1 MSLVDPDNRRPV
13 DYARRRELLASLGEP
28 STQLAC
34 ELVTHFV
41 DGRIKLH
48 VTRTL
53 MRVQV
58 QTQEQVQRAEQQVE
72 QVSNVQYHHADYDE
86 ALAEAA
92 TISDKPKA
100 MPFVKAIGK
109 VGRNDACPCGSGKKY
124 KHCHGKLP

>member
-1 MSLVDPDNRRPV
+1 
-13 DYARRRELLASLGEP
+13 REGFELFGTLLE
-28 STQLAC
+28 T
-34 ELVTHFV
+34 V
-41 DGRIKLH
+41 KLH

-58 QTQEQVQRAEQQVE
+58 QTQEQVKQAEQQVE
-72 QVSNVQYHHADYDE
+72 HVSNVQYHHADYDE

-92 TISDKPKA
+92 TTSDKPKA

-124 KHCHGKLP
+124 KHCHGKLS